1 MHSADN
7 SNNSNLNPR
16 RSHLLWLFEAQAV
29 SGVKDT
35 TSSLQDLAA
44 LCANAEEVTSPG
56 SPVVAG
62 KPTGEDLNHVK

>member
-1 MHSADN
+1 M
-7 SNNSNLNPR
+7 
-16 RSHLLWLFEAQAV
+16 

-56 SPVVAG
+56 SPAATGAAG
-62 KPTGEDLNHVK
+62 ENADDQTCMQAALLCCLLCYLM